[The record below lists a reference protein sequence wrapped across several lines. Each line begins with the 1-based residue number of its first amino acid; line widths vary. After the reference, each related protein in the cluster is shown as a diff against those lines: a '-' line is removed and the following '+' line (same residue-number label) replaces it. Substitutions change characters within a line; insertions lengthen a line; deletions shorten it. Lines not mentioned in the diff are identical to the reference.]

1 MDMTFKNVL
10 DIQGVDGAIL
20 HDGLAVRVGCSAGGG
35 VIIEDGVKDDGLF
48 RGWVGDDV
56 GHGRGRLVEKAVYLR
71 LGREGHVSIGNFTR
85 SHAEYFRWIEG
96 IV

>member
-10 DIQGVDGAIL
+10 DIQGVGGAIL
-20 HDGLAVRVGCSAGGG
+20 HDGLAVRVACSAGGG

-56 GHGRGRLVEKAVYLR
+56 GHGGGRLVEEAVDLGLER
-71 LGREGHVSIGNFTR
+71 GRE
-85 SHAEYFRWIEG
+85 
-96 IV
+96 